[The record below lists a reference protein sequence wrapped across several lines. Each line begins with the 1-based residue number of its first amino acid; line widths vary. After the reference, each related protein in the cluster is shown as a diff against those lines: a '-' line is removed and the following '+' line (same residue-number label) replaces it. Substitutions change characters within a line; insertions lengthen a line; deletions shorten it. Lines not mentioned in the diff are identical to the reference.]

1 MTFSRM
7 IIDYWLIEFWH
18 VHQLIEMMISCSR
31 IMFTNYVH
39 KLQSPIMF
47 INYVHQLCSPITF
60 TNNVHK
66 LCSPIYK
73 NVDTPA
79 HQFMVEPELFHPKV
93 GCHDLV
99 PQILKS
105 SKVTK
110 LSRNSQARSIKIW
123 KDVKYQSYEIK
134 YIIDHL
140 IHKPHQSIGTAVQ
153 IHWSASASA
162 LALSNLYLLTTSM
175 SWDNFNLNFT
185 VTGSVTF
192 LTGRT

>member
-1 MTFSRM
+1 M
-7 IIDYWLIEFWH
+7 L
-18 VHQLIEMMISCSR
+18 
-31 IMFTNYVH
+31 TNYVH
-39 KLQSPIMF
+39 ELRSPIMF
-47 INYVHQLCSPITF
+47 INYVHQLCSPIMF
-60 TNNVHK
+60 INNVHR
-66 LCSPIYK
+66 LCSPLYK
-73 NVDTPA
+73 NVDMPA

-123 KDVKYQSYEIK
+123 KDVKYQSYEIIL
-134 YIIDHL
+134 IISSTNHINQMAQL
-140 IHKPHQSIGTAVQ
+140 YGFIYQHQHQ
-153 IHWSASASA
+153 HQHWATNI
-162 LALSNLYLLTTSM
+162 LMTTSM